1 MTWGMLLA
9 VALLAMLALFWHSS
23 LAARELANRVAMETC
38 TSANVQMLDGT
49 VAIHRLR
56 VVRGGDAALLA
67 SIYVFDY
74 TEDGFARKRGF
85 VVLTGDAIDSV
96 GTGTEGRMNPQSTVD
111 LHLHSTASDGMLDR
125 RRSSRT
131 SQAAAW
137 S

>member
-56 VVRGGDAALLA
+56 VVRGGDAPL
-67 SIYVFDY
+67 SGRRIYVFDY

-96 GTGTEGRMNPQSTVD
+96 GLGPRAV
-111 LHLHSTASDGMLDR
+111 
-125 RRSSRT
+125 
-131 SQAAAW
+131 
-137 S
+137 